1 MYICDM
7 IRQKQTLICCF
18 LFQLRFDLFHDHFR
32 WPSYMYVITDTW
44 RHCFSGYCPFQKN
57 DTSEAVMR
65 GDTWGSVYMDSN
77 FSSALYNRNAP
88 PFNCPTHLCN
98 PLYEYG
104 IICRNIHFIA
114 FWRIS
119 ELYVLA
125 GLQSSNSNFC
135 LEMIFSTIQFL

>member
-57 DTSEAVMR
+57 GISEAVMR

-77 FSSALYNRNAP
+77 FSSALYNRHAP
-88 PFNCPTHLCN
+88 PFNWPIHL
-98 PLYEYG
+98 YM
-104 IICRNIHFIA
+104 NIHLIA
-114 FWRIS
+114 FGGFLNYMYSRI
-119 ELYVLA
+119 YRAVIPAFVLKWYPR
-125 GLQSSNSNFC
+125 Q
-135 LEMIFSTIQFL
+135 FSFWSPP